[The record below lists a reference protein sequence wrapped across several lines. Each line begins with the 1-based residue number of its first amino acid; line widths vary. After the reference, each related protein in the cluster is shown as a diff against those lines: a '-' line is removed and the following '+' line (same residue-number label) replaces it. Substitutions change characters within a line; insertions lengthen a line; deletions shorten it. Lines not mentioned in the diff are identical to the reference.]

1 MLDEDPIELEKFKK
15 YFNSVIK
22 TKRSGEV
29 PLNQGAMLANLLL
42 NSNTKEYNL
51 SQERVMNQT
60 TTHRSP
66 HVSNQSL
73 NTSVTNFQHRRGNST
88 IDQYHDLNAN
98 PALLRNQKKVVYQ

>member
-1 MLDEDPIELEKFKK
+1 M
-15 YFNSVIK
+15 
-22 TKRSGEV
+22 
-29 PLNQGAMLANLLL
+29 MANLLL

-88 IDQYHDLNAN
+88 TIDQYTDLNSHKADLN
-98 PALLRNQKKVVYQ
+98 IFRDQKKVIYQFQ